1 MELSLHSWK
10 FLRYQITK
18 NTDWYCVFVRT
29 NSGQETLVEF
39 TKGAQSNGVGRL
51 INEILSAISEGNIP
65 EEVNLV
71 EFTGIE
77 KNVESGSNMAAALST
92 VRTLITQLNALHHNL
107 PICAYI
113 SGQFPSD
120 IDLYANIN
128 RGLFA
133 TDRSPEE
140 FGKAAYR
147 AVAKGFKVIKCAPF
161 DEIQHPNPKDIDF
174 VVEKGIDRLLT
185 VRQEVG
191 SEVEILVDCHG
202 RFEEASS
209 RIVAELMNPIGIGW
223 FEEPLDPIG
232 FPAELAELAKEIS
245 MPIAGGEA
253 GYGQLFF
260 DSLIK
265 LSSVKTVMP
274 DIKYCGGVEEAV
286 RIANSAMDSKVGF
299 SPHCPSGPISLL
311 ASAHVC
317 ASLNQRVILEHAVDE
332 SDYRHELINPVEII
346 KNGQLH
352 MPTGPGLG
360 ATFDTAALEKYGE
373 YFSF

>member
-1 MELSLHSWK
+1 
-10 FLRYQITK
+10 
-18 NTDWYCVFVRT
+18 
-29 NSGQETLVEF
+29 LVEF
-39 TKGAQSNGVGRL
+39 TKGPESNGVART
-51 INEILSAISEGNIP
+51 INEILEAISEGSIP
-65 EEVNLV
+65 GENDLERYLGIGEE
-71 EFTGIE
+71 
-77 KNVESGSNMAAALST
+77 VESGSNAAAALSA
-92 VRTLITQLNALHHNL
+92 VRTLISQLNALVHNL
-107 PICAYI
+107 PLCAYL

-140 FGKAAYR
+140 FGRAAYR

-174 VVEKGIDRLLT
+174 VAKKGIDRLLA

-202 RFEEASS
+202 RFDEASS
-209 RIVAELMNPIGIGW
+209 RTVAELINPIGIGW

-232 FPAELAELAKEIS
+232 FPTELAELAKVIS
-245 MPIAGGEA
+245 MPISGGEA

-260 DSLIK
+260 DSLIR
-265 LSSVKTVMP
+265 LNSVKTVMP

-299 SPHCPSGPISLL
+299 SPHCPSGPVSLL

-332 SDYRHELINPVEII
+332 TAYRHELINPAEII

-360 ATFDTAALEKYGE
+360 ATVDTVALEKYGE
-373 YFSF
+373 YFSL

>member
-1 MELSLHSWK
+1 MELFLRSWK
-10 FLRYQITK
+10 FVRYEITK
-18 NTDWYCVFVRT
+18 NTTWYCVYVRT
-29 NSGQETLVEF
+29 RSGQETLAEF
-39 TKGAQSNGVGRL
+39 TKGAESNEVGRI
-51 INEILSAISEGNIP
+51 INDILETIDEKSIPSEND
-65 EEVNLV
+65 L
-71 EFTGIE
+71 E
-77 KNVESGSNMAAALST
+77 KYLGLNNSVESGSNTAAALST
-92 VRTLITQLNALHHNL
+92 VRTLISQLNALVHNL
-107 PICAYI
+107 PLSAYM
-113 SGQFPSD
+113 SGQFPST

-140 FGKAAYR
+140 FGKAAYK

-174 VVEKGIDRLLT
+174 VAKKGIDRLLA

-209 RIVAELMNPIGIGW
+209 RTVAELINPIGIGW
-223 FEEPLDPIG
+223 FEEPLDPTG
-232 FPAELAELAKEIS
+232 FPTELAELAKDIS
-245 MPIAGGEA
+245 MPISGGED
-253 GYGQLFF
+253 GYGQNFF
-260 DSLIK
+260 DALIR
-265 LSSVKTVMP
+265 LNSVKTVMP

-286 RIANSAMDSKVGF
+286 RIANSAIDSKVGF
-299 SPHCPSGPISLL
+299 SPHCPSGPVSLL

-317 ASLNQRVILEHAVDE
+317 ASINQRVILEHAVDE
-332 SDYRHELINPVEII
+332 SDYRHELINPAEII

-360 ATFDTAALEKYGE
+360 ATFDTGALEKYGE
-373 YFSF
+373 CFSL